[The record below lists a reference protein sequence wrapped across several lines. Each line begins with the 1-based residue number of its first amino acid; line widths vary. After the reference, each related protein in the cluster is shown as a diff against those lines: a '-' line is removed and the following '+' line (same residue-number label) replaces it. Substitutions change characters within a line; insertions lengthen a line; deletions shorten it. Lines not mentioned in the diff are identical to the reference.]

1 MKTIAKAV
9 PAFILGMMV
18 ITGCVPS
25 SQTGTRYS
33 RTEARQ
39 VQNVQLGTIIEMSV
53 ATIEGTK
60 SGVGGVAGGVVG
72 GIAGS
77 AAGGG
82 KGSTLM
88 SAVGAIAG
96 SAAGAIAEERATQQT
111 AHEYTIT
118 MDSGKTISV
127 VQADD
132 SQAPLTVG
140 DRVRL
145 LTQANTYRIV
155 KMAQPTTQT
164 TTEDK

>member
-1 MKTIAKAV
+1 MKTAIKVLPVLA
-9 PAFILGMMV
+9 LGV
-18 ITGCVPS
+18 IVMTGCVPS
-25 SQTGTRYS
+25 SETGTNYS

-39 VQNVQLGTIIEMSV
+39 VQNVQIGTIIEKSA

-77 AAGGG
+77 TAGGG
-82 KGSTLM
+82 KGSALM

-96 SAAGAIAEERATQQT
+96 LAIGAVSEEKLTQQT

-118 MDSGKTISV
+118 LNSGKTISV

-132 SQAPLTVG
+132 SKAPLAVG
-140 DRVRL
+140 DKVRL
-145 LTQANTYRIV
+145 LSQGSTYRIV
-155 KMAQPTTQT
+155 KM
-164 TTEDK
+164 D